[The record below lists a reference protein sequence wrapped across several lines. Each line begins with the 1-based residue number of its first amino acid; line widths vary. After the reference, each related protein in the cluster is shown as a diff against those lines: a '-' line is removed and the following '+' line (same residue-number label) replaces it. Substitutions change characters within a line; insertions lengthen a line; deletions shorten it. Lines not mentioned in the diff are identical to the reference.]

1 MLGFIA
7 AMPQEQKAITDQMT
21 DVEVR
26 TIAEAAFYKGHL
38 ADEEIVVALSGV
50 GKVAAAIA
58 STLLCENYH
67 PDALLSI
74 GVAGGLKEGQ
84 HVGELVFSDYAIQA
98 DYDTSAIDGKDG
110 IGKVS
115 TASRDLLER
124 AEAAAKEAGLTYT
137 TGSVATQDLF
147 MAYED
152 DFKKL
157 FSRFPQSACSEM
169 EGGAIAQV
177 ASQFGLPFLIIRTL
191 SDIVGH
197 NDNPVEFSSFVESSS
212 QAAGRFVKMFCT
224 R

>member
-1 MLGFIA
+1 M
-7 AMPQEQKAITDQMT
+7 
-21 DVEVR
+21 
-26 TIAEAAFYKGHL
+26 
-38 ADEEIVVALSGV
+38 VVALSGV

-110 IGKVS
+110 IGKVF

-152 DFKKL
+152 DFKSCFPAFRRVRAAKWKAAR
-157 FSRFPQSACSEM
+157 SRRSP
-169 EGGAIAQV
+169 
-177 ASQFGLPFLIIRTL
+177 ASL
-191 SDIVGH
+191 VC
-197 NDNPVEFSSFVESSS
+197 
-212 QAAGRFVKMFCT
+212 RF
-224 R
+224 